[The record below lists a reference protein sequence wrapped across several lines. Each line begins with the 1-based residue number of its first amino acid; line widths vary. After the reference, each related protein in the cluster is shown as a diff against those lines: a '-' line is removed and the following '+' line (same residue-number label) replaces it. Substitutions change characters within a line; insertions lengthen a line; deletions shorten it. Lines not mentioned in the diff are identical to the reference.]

1 MDDPPPGAEVTEPL
15 GVGDGV
21 PPGLAALKVIPKE
34 LDRSWISFF
43 DVVVESFKRRRTHAS
58 NAFLI
63 FGTSVAAMGGL
74 GGDL

>member
-1 MDDPPPGAEVTEPL
+1 VDDPPGDGATEPL
-15 GVGDGV
+15 GDGDGV
-21 PPGLAALKVIPKE
+21 PPGLAALKVIPRE
-34 LDRSWISFF
+34 LDRSWINFF
-43 DVVVESFKRRRTHAS
+43 VEVAESFKRRRTQFS